1 MMMVQPPG
9 HMHPRAL
16 EYSWWLY
23 SLCLVME
30 EEKKKNKKGY
40 SLSDDSWAPE
50 GKPSHSDWSGGWG
63 GNAGIAMVIQWGDK
77 LGHQIELLF
86 SEKSWKPR
94 DCWHAGMPL
103 LWVVGLRFA
112 LVQVMS
118 SCFFPCLKQEAK
130 LTVFQK
136 ARKVW
141 VQKSCTSQH
150 FMAVS
155 SIIAAFRTDKHFYVV
170 IILHSIKDK
179 IQLWSAST
187 CHLLFSFWTS
197 KANSFPAKLPLKCK
211 LLGMWPLISLL
222 P

>member
-1 MMMVQPPG
+1 
-9 HMHPRAL
+9 
-16 EYSWWLY
+16 
-23 SLCLVME
+23 ME

-63 GNAGIAMVIQWGDK
+63 GNGRHIAMVIQWGDK

-118 SCFFPCLKQEAK
+118 SCFFPWLKQEAK
-130 LTVFQK
+130 LTVCQK

>member
-1 MMMVQPPG
+1 MLKKGGNYLASKQACGDDDGAASRPHASTSNG
-9 HMHPRAL
+9 I
-16 EYSWWLY
+16 YSWWLY

-63 GNAGIAMVIQWGDK
+63 GNGRHIAMVIQWGDK
-77 LGHQIELLF
+77 LDHQIELLF

-94 DCWHAGMPL
+94 VCYQAGMPL

-118 SCFFPCLKQEAK
+118 SCFFPWLKQEAK
-130 LTVFQK
+130 LTVCQK

-155 SIIAAFRTDKHFYVV
+155 SIIAAFRTDKHFCGDY
-170 IILHSIKDK
+170 
-179 IQLWSAST
+179 SAF
-187 CHLLFSFWTS
+187 H
-197 KANSFPAKLPLKCK
+197 KR
-211 LLGMWPLISLL
+211 
-222 P
+222 